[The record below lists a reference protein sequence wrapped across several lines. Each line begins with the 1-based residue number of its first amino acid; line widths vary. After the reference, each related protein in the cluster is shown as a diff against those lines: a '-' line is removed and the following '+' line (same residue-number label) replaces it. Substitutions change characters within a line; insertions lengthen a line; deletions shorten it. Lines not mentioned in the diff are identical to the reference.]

1 MTSYKTM
8 LNAAVA
14 SALLFGAAGPVMARG
29 KMDRAR
35 EAVAAARAKVEVA
48 AKLGASGEVPR
59 LQAEAAAALRTAEE
73 DVASSRKDEAIA
85 QANRASQL
93 ADTAIGISERNR
105 NASANVNAAVAVDA
119 AQQAAAANAQ
129 AQAATAQADDAN
141 ARAAAAER
149 AARAAQDEAAAAR
162 AAPAPAPTTV
172 ITTETTKTAAVPAT
186 RTVVKAKPRV
196 VKKTVRSTTPVRAAT
211 TEKTTTTVTTAPN

>member
-1 MTSYKTM
+1 MMRHYKMM
-8 LNAAVA
+8 LNATIATA
-14 SALLFGAAGPVMARG
+14 MMLGAASPGVARG

-35 EAVAAARAKVEVA
+35 EAVAAARAKVDAA
-48 AKLGASGEVPR
+48 AKIGATGEVPR

-105 NASANVNAAVAVDA
+105 NAAANVNTAVAVDA
-119 AQQAAAANAQ
+119 QQQAAAANAQ

-141 ARAAAAER
+141 ARAAAAE
-149 AARAAQDEAAAAR
+149 
-162 AAPAPAPTTV
+162 
-172 ITTETTKTAAVPAT
+172 
-186 RTVVKAKPRV
+186 
-196 VKKTVRSTTPVRAAT
+196 
-211 TEKTTTTVTTAPN
+211 

>member
-14 SALLFGAAGPVMARG
+14 SALLFGATGPVMARG

-105 NASANVNAAVAVDA
+105 NANANVNAAVAVDA
-119 AQQAAAANAQ
+119 QQQAASANAQ

-141 ARAAAAER
+141 ARAAAAEQ
-149 AARAAQDEAAAAR
+149 AARAAQADAAAAR
-162 AAPAPAPTTV
+162 AAPAPTTV
-172 ITTETTKTAAVPAT
+172 VTTETTKTAAVPAT

-196 VKKTVRSTTPVRAAT
+196 VKKTVSRTTPVRAAT

>member
-1 MTSYKTM
+1 MKFSTTM
-8 LNAAVA
+8 RALCL
-14 SALLFGAAGPVMARG
+14 SALLVTSASPVLARG

-93 ADTAIGISERNR
+93 ADTAIGVSERNR
-105 NASANVNAAVAVDA
+105 NANANVNAAVAVDA
-119 AQQAAAANAQ
+119 RQQAAAANVQ

-141 ARAAAAER
+141 ARAAAAEQ
-149 AARAAQDEAAAAR
+149 AARAAQADAAAAR
-162 AAPAPAPTTV
+162 TAPAVAPTTV
-172 ITTETTKTAAVPAT
+172 VTTETTKTAALAAT
-186 RTVVKAKPRV
+186 HTVVKAKPRV
-196 VKKTVRSTTPVRAAT
+196 VRKTVRRSVPLRAAT
-211 TEKTTTTVTTAPN
+211 TEKTTTTVTTKPN